1 MSVSRRARREAARRE
16 AKTALPSGAAA
27 GQVDPRIALHW
38 SRLRRRLRLVLLIS
52 TLAAL
57 VPLRLFRDPLALWL
71 EQYGWGARLAL
82 VALLL
87 SPALLTWMIGLG
99 QLRDLQQ
106 QTSAS
111 AK

>member
-1 MSVSRRARREAARRE
+1 MSVSRRARREAARRQSK
-16 AKTALPSGAAA
+16 APSPSEGSA

-71 EQYGWGARLAL
+71 DQYGWGARLAL

-106 QTSAS
+106 QSPDSA
-111 AK
+111 